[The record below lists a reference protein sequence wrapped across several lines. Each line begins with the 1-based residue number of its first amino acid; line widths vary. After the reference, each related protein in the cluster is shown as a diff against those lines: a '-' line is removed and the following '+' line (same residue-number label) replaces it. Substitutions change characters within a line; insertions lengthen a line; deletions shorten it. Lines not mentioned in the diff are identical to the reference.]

1 MFLINANASNDH
13 DDGICSEGFFRRRK
27 LSFSILL
34 AVNPQ
39 KLVRLSFPTLVFLVR
54 LSFESFSMLQ
64 KLGKSLIHQIKAL
77 NQRSSKMA

>member
-34 AVNPQ
+34 TVNPQ
-39 KLVRLSFPTLVFLVR
+39 KIVGLSFPTLVFLVR
-54 LSFESFSMLQ
+54 LYFEVFQ
-64 KLGKSLIHQIKAL
+64 KLLMLGHMFSLHIKAL
-77 NQRSSKMA
+77 AVII